1 MSQENSI
8 SRLFGCG
15 GLFGNGG
22 LFIILII
29 GIILLI
35 GDELIEWI
43 MCEENIL
50 IWIVLLVLLLTSFDL

>member
-1 MSQENSI
+1 VSQENSI
-8 SRLFGCG
+8 SRLFGCS